1 MSTIPQQLLSDHPET
16 NLQYQL
22 IVRQQPVRA
31 RLCSFKEKV
40 DRRPVDPPPIV
51 QLICPNA
58 THDNY
63 LQDPS
68 FFLYAT
74 LATPDGQDFHFSHGN
89 RTTAGSVVQSLH
101 KLKDIND
108 QYGGFFIFA
117 DISVR
122 HEGQFKLKFTLF
134 RINQNT
140 VQRLAAVYS
149 DVFTVHSPKN
159 FPGMSESSVL
169 TRCFSDQGVRIR
181 VRKEARSSVSAKRR
195 RVAATT
201 DGGREHSDDTPCTTP
216 RCEAAAPITPLPA
229 QFQYDFSEGTS
240 RQHAATRPPAIPS
253 PLPSPA
259 PPTAGVYSSPMPPPL
274 RLQGVSSSS
283 HAMSM
288 RNLLVSEDKEQC
300 APPTYPP
307 RPAPP
312 LASLSA
318 PNILAQP
325 SSIQLPSISIL
336 APLEETPP
344 RYFLS
349 SPPTP
354 HIPPS
359 DQQTLQAYH
368 QHIVRPSSSEPTTSD
383 RSADRRTDNNIQSG
397 FPHRM

>member
-1 MSTIPQQLLSDHPET
+1 MAYLLVLAHRIQRVDKMFLWPGGSNTRQEGSKELGICVSDK
-16 NLQYQL
+16 
-22 IVRQQPVRA
+22 I
-31 RLCSFKEKV
+31 KV
-40 DRRPVDPPPIV
+40 VLDDCRVITGGWNAHIYGVD
-51 QLICPNA
+51 
-58 THDNY
+58 
-63 LQDPS
+63 
-68 FFLYAT
+68 
-74 LATPDGQDFHFSHGN
+74 
-89 RTTAGSVVQSLH
+89 
-101 KLKDIND
+101 
-108 QYGGFFIFA
+108 
-117 DISVR
+117 
-122 HEGQFKLKFTLF
+122 
-134 RINQNT
+134 
-140 VQRLAAVYS
+140 
-149 DVFTVHSPKN
+149 HS
-159 FPGMSESSVL
+159 
-169 TRCFSDQGVRIR
+169 
-181 VRKEARSSVSAKRR
+181 KRR

-253 PLPSPA
+253 PLSSPA

-359 DQQTLQAYH
+359 DQQTLHAYH